1 MVSSW
6 AENSPVATT
15 CRSRGQAVLR
25 AARKAARKYVDP
37 ASLKNPY
44 APSSR
49 VNPATVLTQ
58 NVIRNAQFWAHQ
70 AFHPATH
77 HIIMTRSSRLGEKA
91 RPLSHAVCPSHHT
104 SPGPITHHHGSGETH
119 RRRYASPDLSTAPF
133 RDASPSCSTP
143 FERTRRTHSQASQ
156 PTADEQTLSTDGQI
170 THLAPSR
177 CSMTA
182 WAAAKR
188 AIGTRNGEQET

>member
-6 AENSPVATT
+6 AENSPTATT

-25 AARKAARKYVDP
+25 AARKYTDP
-37 ASLKNPY
+37 ASMKNPY

-58 NVIRNAQFWAHQ
+58 NVIRDAQFWAHQ

-77 HIIMTRSSRLGEKA
+77 HIIMTRSSRLGEGTA
-91 RPLSHAVCPSHHT
+91 AFSRSLPFPSHITWPHHT
-104 SPGPITHHHGSGETH
+104 SPWLGGDAPSPIHLPRSQHCAILSRDVLPSG
-119 RRRYASPDLSTAPF
+119 
-133 RDASPSCSTP
+133 STP
-143 FERTRRTHSQASQ
+143 FERTRRAHSQASQ
-156 PTADEQTLSTDGQI
+156 PTADEQTLSADGQI
-170 THLAPSR
+170 AHLAPSR

>member
-6 AENSPVATT
+6 AENSPTATT

-25 AARKAARKYVDP
+25 AARKYTDP
-37 ASLKNPY
+37 ASMKNPY

-58 NVIRNAQFWAHQ
+58 NVIRDAQFWAHQ
-70 AFHPATH
+70 AFHPTPQQNH
-77 HIIMTRSSRLGEKA
+77 HGPRGGHGRFLTQSAL
-91 RPLSHAVCPSHHT
+91 
-104 SPGPITHHHGSGETH
+104 PITHHLAPSHITMARGRRTVAGTPPPTSVLRHSVT
-119 RRRYASPDLSTAPF
+119 RRRAAQHLSNELVEHI
-133 RDASPSCSTP
+133 RRH
-143 FERTRRTHSQASQ
+143 RTGPA
-156 PTADEQTLSTDGQI
+156 ADGQTLSTDGQI
-170 THLAPSR
+170 AHLAPSR

-188 AIGTRNGEQET
+188 AIGTRNGEHET

>member
-25 AARKAARKYVDP
+25 AARKAARKYADP

-44 APSSR
+44 ASSSR

-58 NVIRNAQFWAHQ
+58 NVIRDVQFWAHQ
-70 AFHPATH
+70 AFYSRAAPH
-77 HIIMTRSSRLGEKA
+77 HHGSGEKA
-91 RPLSHAVCPSHHT
+91 RPLSHAANPS
-104 SPGPITHHHGSGETH
+104 HHHGSGETH

-143 FERTRRTHSQASQ
+143 FERTCRAHSQAPQ
-156 PTADEQTLSTDGQI
+156 PALPLMGRSLSTDGQI